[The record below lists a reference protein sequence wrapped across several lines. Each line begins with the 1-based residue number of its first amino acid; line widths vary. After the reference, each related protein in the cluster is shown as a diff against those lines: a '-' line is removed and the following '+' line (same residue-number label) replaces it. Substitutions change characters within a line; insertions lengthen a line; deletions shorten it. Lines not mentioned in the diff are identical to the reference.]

1 MAEKIAVFP
10 GSFDPITLGH
20 HALMLRALSI
30 FDKIVVGIGVNT
42 EKKYLFSVETRTKW
56 IAETFKDFPQISVE
70 AYYGL
75 TVDFCRKV
83 GASFI
88 IRGLRT
94 SADFEFERII
104 GQVNKKLA
112 PEIESFY
119 LLAAPE
125 YASLN
130 SSIVR
135 DIVINGGDASM
146 FVPENVKITP
156 NILIE

>member
-1 MAEKIAVFP
+1 
-10 GSFDPITLGH
+10 
-20 HALMLRALSI
+20 
-30 FDKIVVGIGVNT
+30 
-42 EKKYLFSVETRTKW
+42 
-56 IAETFKDFPQISVE
+56 
-70 AYYGL
+70 
-75 TVDFCRKV
+75 
-83 GASFI
+83 
-88 IRGLRT
+88 LRT